1 MKARSAQPAA
11 DGAPRLDA
19 GQEIMAGL
27 LHFIR
32 ERRFEPGERL
42 PSERELAERFEV
54 SRNTIRELL
63 STLEWFRMVERRPSS
78 GVYLR
83 EEATDP
89 SLEALVMT
97 SGLGIDLNEQEVLQS
112 METRYLLEL
121 QAVRLCCQRR
131 TDADVAAMKDI
142 LDKTAAQIDSG
153 QNIAEFDTAFHLA
166 IVAGTQNAVLVRV
179 VKPFYLLSGRQRSHY
194 FIDVAR
200 ARKSLADHRKLF
212 NAIANRDEDAALGVL
227 VEHLGVVENYWR
239 KALGPVKD
247 KRKA

>member
-1 MKARSAQPAA
+1 MKVRPAEA
-11 DGAPRLDA
+11 AAGDMPRLDA

-32 ERRFEPGERL
+32 QRGFEPGERL

-63 STLEWFRMVERRPSS
+63 TTLEWFRMVERRPSS

-83 EEATDP
+83 QEATDS

-131 TDADVAAMKDI
+131 TEADVAAMKDI
-142 LDKTAAQIDSG
+142 LDKTAAQIESG
-153 QNIAEFDTAFHLA
+153 RNIAELDTAFHLA

-194 FIDVAR
+194 FADVAR

-212 NAIANRDEDAALGVL
+212 DAIANRDEDAALGVL
-227 VEHLGVVENYWR
+227 MEHLGVVENYWR
-239 KALGPVKD
+239 RALAPVKA
-247 KRKA
+247 KRQP